1 MQITVIG
8 AGAWGTTMASLLAS
22 NGPVTLWAFEPEV
35 ASAVNGRHHNPL
47 YLPEVD
53 LHPDLVATD
62 DLRNA
67 TTDADLVLMAVPSQ
81 HFRPIL
87 EQAASSI
94 RPGTPFLSLTKG
106 IESGT
111 LLRMSEVAADVLVDH
126 PRETIGVLSGPNI
139 AREIARGEPAATVVA
154 VADPETA
161 RLLQEALSTT
171 TLRVYTNPDVV
182 GCEIGGAVKN
192 VIALAAGMA
201 EGLGYGQ
208 NTLAA
213 IVTRGLAEL
222 TRLGVALGGDALTF
236 LGLAGI
242 GDLVVTCH
250 SPASRNHHVG
260 VELGRGRSVDDITSE
275 MRAVAEGVR
284 SCRPVLELGAQVGAV
299 LPICSAVEA
308 VLDGSL
314 PATDVA
320 RVLLGRTLTTEL
332 HGITP
337 APPAD
342 APTT

>member
-1 MQITVIG
+1 MQINVIG
-8 AGAWGTTMASLLAS
+8 AGAWGTTIASTLATK
-22 NGPVTLWAFEPEV
+22 GPVTLWAFEPDV
-35 ASAVNGRHHNPL
+35 ADAVNQDRRNPV
-47 YLPEVD
+47 YLPDIE
-53 LHPDLVATD
+53 LAPQLTATS
-62 DLRNA
+62 DLRAA
-67 TTDADLVLMAVPSQ
+67 TADADLILMAVPSQ

-87 EQAASSI
+87 EQAA
-94 RPGTPFLSLTKG
+94 PGIGPQTPFLTLTKG
-106 IESGT
+106 IEAGT
-111 LLRMSEVAADVLVDH
+111 LMRMSEVATEVLVGH
-126 PRETIGVLSGPNI
+126 QHGRIGVLSGPNI

-154 VADPETA
+154 IADPDTA
-161 RLLQEALSTT
+161 GLLQQALSTPA
-171 TLRVYTNPDVV
+171 LRVYTNPDVI

-222 TRLGVALGGDALTF
+222 TRLGLALGGEALTF

-260 VELGRGRSVDDITSE
+260 VELGRGRAVHDITAE

-284 SCRPVLELGAQVGAV
+284 SCRPVLDLGARVGVDLPICSVVGAV
-299 LPICSAVEA
+299 L
-308 VLDGSL
+308 DGDL
-314 PATDVA
+314 AAADVA
-320 RVLLGRTLTTEL
+320 DALLGRTLTTEL

-337 APPAD
+337 LPSDD
-342 APTT
+342 APHT